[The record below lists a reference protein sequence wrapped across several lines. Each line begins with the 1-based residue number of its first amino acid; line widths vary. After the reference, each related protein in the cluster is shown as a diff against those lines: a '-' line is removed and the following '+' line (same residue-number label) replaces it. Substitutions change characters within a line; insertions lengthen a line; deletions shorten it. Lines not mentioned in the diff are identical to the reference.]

1 MLKSVATF
9 RRNPAVLA
17 LVGFSFLSLTPALSA
32 QAQETLLVEQRPIGA
47 AISLGGTVIPHME
60 VNLVAQ
66 VPGEIEIVGGVEG
79 DRFLAGEPLAQI
91 NVQNLI
97 QKRRQAET
105 QLASAEANL
114 YNAQI
119 QLEREL
125 RNPNSQSN
133 SMMGGLP
140 SMMTLFTDPM
150 RDFSGRG
157 DTGFERHSN
166 VVQMQ
171 TGVEAA
177 RNGVEQAKAAIAELD
192 ESIKDSTIR
201 APFDGMILRKMVDV
215 GQPVM
220 PGTPIFAYGDTDAL
234 QLRVEVPTRL
244 ARVLR
249 PGMDVR
255 TRLDSGLIIT
265 TNVDRVFPMA
275 DPGAHTVTVKFNLPQ
290 NADATAGMYAEV
302 MLPDPSA
309 RQDVALTVPMDA
321 VSWRGSLP
329 AVFVVRADG
338 SLEMRLVR
346 LGDRTPTGEII
357 VLAGLNEGEQILA
370 KPTSTT
376 RSGAAPAQ

>member
-9 RRNPAVLA
+9 RRGPAVLA
-17 LVGFSFLSLTPALSA
+17 LIGFSFFSLAPMLSA
-32 QAQETLLVEQRPIGA
+32 QAQDTLLVEQRPIGA

-91 NVQNLI
+91 QVQNLI

-140 SMMTLFTDPM
+140 SMMTMFTDPM

-201 APFDGMILRKMVDV
+201 APFDGVILRKMVDV

-265 TNVDRVFPMA
+265 TNVDRVYPMA
-275 DPGAHTVTVKFNLPQ
+275 DPGAHTVTVKFNLPK
-290 NADATAGMYAEV
+290 NVDATAGMYAEV

-357 VLAGLNEGEQILA
+357 VLAGLKEGEQILA
-370 KPTSTT
+370 QPTSTT
-376 RSGAAPAQ
+376 RSGGATR

>member
-9 RRNPAVLA
+9 RRTPAVLA
-17 LVGFSFLSLTPALSA
+17 LVGFSFLSLAPVLPA

-91 NVQNLI
+91 NVENLI

-105 QLASAEANL
+105 QLASAQANL
-114 YNAQI
+114 YNAQT
-119 QLEREL
+119 QLEREM

-140 SMMTLFTDPM
+140 SMMTMFTDPM

-177 RNGVEQAKAAIAELD
+177 RNAVEQAKAAIAELD

-201 APFDGMILRKMVDV
+201 APFNGVILRKMVDV

-244 ARVLR
+244 ARALR

-265 TNVDRVFPMA
+265 ANVDRVFPMA

-290 NADATAGMYAEV
+290 SADATAGMYAEV
-302 MLPDPSA
+302 MLPDPTT

-321 VSWRGSLP
+321 VFWRGSLP
-329 AVFVVRADG
+329 AVFVVRTDG

-357 VLAGLNEGEQILA
+357 VLAGLKEGEQILA

-376 RSGAAPAQ
+376 RSGVAPAQ

>member
-1 MLKSVATF
+1 MFKSVATF
-9 RRNPAVLA
+9 RRTHA
-17 LVGFSFLSLTPALSA
+17 LWALIGSSFLGLATAMPAHA
-32 QAQETLLVEQRPIGA
+32 QDTLVVEQRPIGA

-119 QLEREL
+119 QLEREM

-140 SMMTLFTDPM
+140 SMMTMFTDPM

-201 APFDGMILRKMVDV
+201 APFDGVILRKMVDI

-244 ARVLR
+244 ARALR
-249 PGMDVR
+249 PGLDVR

-265 TNVDRVFPMA
+265 TSVDRVFPMA

-357 VLAGLNEGEQILA
+357 VLAGLKEGEQILA

-376 RSGAAPAQ
+376 RSGPAQ